1 MAGPEDLKEIVQKRM
16 ELMKRK
22 PEAALYR
29 PRVTSRH
36 VRGLYTESRARRH
49 VMKSDYPPPAGG
61 EDLGPNPI
69 EMLLGAFAAC
79 IEASFYEFAAH
90 RGYRV
95 DAVSVEVE
103 GTLDLRGLFMI
114 GDVPASFK
122 DIRYTF
128 SYGSLPTRCSATVPW
143 WRASPPPCPLR
154 ARSTSKR
161 RAGKSSCGGRHC
173 RTEGPL

>member
-128 SYGSLPTRCSATVPW
+128 SIESPEDGDRIRELANEVLCHCPVVASLSTPVPV
-143 WRASPPPCPLR
+143 
-154 ARSTSKR
+154 TGEVNVK
-161 RAGKSSCGGRHC
+161 KTGG
-173 RTEGPL
+173 